1 MNAPEVVQLPGD
13 VAAGGGTPVGASAL
27 NFFFASMT
35 GFSNWVFWLMWL
47 DKKTKTHEPE
57 AGAGYNSLVI
67 IYNDDHLYVFKPT
80 VRNV

>member
-1 MNAPEVVQLPGD
+1 MNAPEVMQLPGD

-47 DKKTKTHEPE
+47 NKRNAKTHEQE
-57 AGAGYNSLVI
+57 AGAGYNSSVI
-67 IYNDDHLYVFKPT
+67 IYNELSFVCL
-80 VRNV
+80 